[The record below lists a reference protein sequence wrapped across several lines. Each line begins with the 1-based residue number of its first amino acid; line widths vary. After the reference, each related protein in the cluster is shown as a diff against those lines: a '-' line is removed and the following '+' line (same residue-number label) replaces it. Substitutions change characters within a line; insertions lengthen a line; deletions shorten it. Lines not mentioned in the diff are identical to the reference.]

1 MIRKAFIMAVHP
13 TAHDEYRRRHDAI
26 WPELVAVLRDHGVRE
41 YSIYLDARRSL
52 LFAHVELESLERWD
66 AIASTSV
73 CRRWW
78 AFMRDVMETH
88 ADDRPVSEDLVE
100 VFHLAEPDGTPA
112 AGKP

>member
-52 LFAHVELESLERWD
+52 LFAHVELESQERWD

-78 AFMRDVMETH
+78 AFMRDVMPSNP
-88 ADDRPVSEDLVE
+88 DNSPVATPLTE
-100 VFHLAEPDGTPA
+100 VFHLERA
-112 AGKP
+112 AR